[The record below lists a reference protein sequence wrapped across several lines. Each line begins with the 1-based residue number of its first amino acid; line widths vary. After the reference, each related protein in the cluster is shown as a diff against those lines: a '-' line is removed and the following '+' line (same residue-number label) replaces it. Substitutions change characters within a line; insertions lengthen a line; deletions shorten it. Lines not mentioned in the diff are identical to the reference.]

1 MNGQIGKTLPGMT
14 VEQAEVIYKSPY
26 GDYPSHILN
35 QAMKNLI
42 GVGKLPLNIEQIVS
56 KQTPDEKVLDYLERA
71 REIVIHFKGRYRDCD
86 TKEHLDD
93 MVIEIAKLLQREEK
107 L

>member
-71 REIVIHFKGRYRDCD
+71 REIVLTIARKYGDKD
-86 TKEHLDD
+86 TNEHYDRAI
-93 MVIEIAKLLQREEK
+93 IEIAKLLQREEK